1 MSAVRPK
8 LLTLL
13 AAVAA
18 LAVAAALCAIYV
30 YPAHAQEGSAP
41 DKPTGLEATTS
52 HGQVVLTWDDPG
64 DDSITGYVILRRVRV
79 NDQGGDFSEL
89 VANTETAAT
98 TYTDATVAA
107 STTYTYR
114 IKAINEHGVSERS
127 RWFHIETPAAPEPV
141 NSPAIGAP
149 AISGTVQVGEELT
162 AGTSGIADED
172 GLENAAFSYQ
182 WLAEGFDISGATART
197 YTLSN
202 SDEGQAIT
210 VQVNFT
216 DDAGN
221 DETLTSAPT
230 DAVAAAQP
238 TEPPAK
244 PTDLSATATHNQV
257 LLTWKDPNDDSV
269 TGYVILRRVRANNTG
284 GDFSE
289 LVADTGSAATTY
301 TDDTVAASTTYT
313 YRVKAINEHG
323 VSERSRWFHIE
334 TPAAPEPVNSPATGA
349 PAISGIAQV
358 GETLAAG
365 TAGIADADGLTTA
378 AYTYQWKADD
388 TDIAGATGSTYT
400 LAADDEGKAIKV
412 LVSFID
418 DAGNDEALTSAA
430 TDAVAAAQ
438 PTEPPDKPTGLTAE
452 AGHDQVVLSW
462 DDPGDDSIT
471 GHMILRRDK
480 AIHEEG
486 TFATVSPDTGS
497 AETMYTDDTVEP
509 NQQYVY
515 RIKAINAAGLSEIS
529 SWVRAYTP
537 EAPATSQRRSAY
549 IDAHNAGVHDVAE
562 LLGATDPLNPDAGDT
577 EEEDEG
583 ETGNGGKP
591 VGGKPGK
598 NIGPR
603 ATVNICDRTPEV
615 VDALLDAIEDNGHAS
630 VTCSTVT
637 DAQLAEVFEI
647 SVDGYSSDEI
657 VPSDFAGLTGLEEL
671 LIRGSLQLTT
681 VQASAFSELS
691 ASPRFGSLL
700 LGGNRI
706 KTVHRD
712 AFAGLSLSDSY
723 WPTPRISLGGNV
735 IETLPLGVF
744 DEVTGLEGLEL
755 QYNHISGFEEGFFAN
770 LPDLEELSLT
780 GNDIKF
786 IPTGMFKGLATL
798 TYLGLSHN
806 ALTAVEADYF
816 EDLLNLVD
824 LNLGYNDISRLH
836 PDSFS
841 GLASLEDL
849 NLQRNVI
856 EELPTGLF
864 SDLNSLTELRI
875 TTNDI
880 ESLDSKTFEGAS
892 NIEMLYLNGNYLVS
906 LPEDVFKDLDDLQ
919 WLSLDYNYLAE
930 LPADIFDP
938 LDDTLTRLDLNNNN
952 FGTLPGDV
960 FDGLT
965 GLDTLLMHR
974 AGLTSLPANLFQPL
988 DESLLYLYLDGNRL
1002 TTLDVDLFDGL
1013 TGLSRL
1019 YLNGNRLT
1027 ALPSGIFDA
1036 PGRSL
1041 RYLFL
1046 SDNDF
1051 SSLPANIFE
1060 GLDFLQI
1067 LIMHRAGLDEL
1078 DPNLFQTPGS
1088 SLYYLYLFGND
1099 IRSLDENIFDGL
1111 TGLNRLYL
1119 QGNDLTSLPENVFDG
1134 LTGLSRLY
1142 LDGNDL
1148 TELHENIFDDL
1159 SSLGDLNLDENLLS
1173 ALPANVF
1180 DGLDDS
1186 LTDLYLRDNIL
1197 TELPSGVFAGLTGLQ
1212 RLDLSCNALTALDLD
1227 EFDPFAGTL
1236 KYLDLD
1242 ANNFSTPPTATAV
1255 RAKLMAL
1262 ESLYLNGTRPC
1273 LPAFDVGLSELSI
1286 SNGTLTPP
1294 FVPPGRFGQYDAH
1307 VGHEVSTLT
1316 ITTAPRNP
1324 NAVIAEP
1331 PASHGNW
1338 SYDDDPD
1345 TLGLQVELGP
1355 RGGSAR
1361 WQVIAENG
1369 ISSTDYYSVVAFREH
1384 PPGSLARLRSLKLS
1398 GLPLSPDFSSTTYNY
1413 EAYDPSATQT
1423 SVTAIPIDPDA
1434 GVAITVDGVST
1445 EADVA
1450 AEISPDTGNV
1460 TVKVTAEDGETTRTY
1475 TVTFTEPDPS
1485 VSELPGGDC
1494 AANRATD
1501 CVVGVG
1507 RSVTGNI
1514 DSETDKDWFKVELEA
1529 GKTYQFDMEGKST
1542 KFGIPTDP
1550 IRGTLTDTWLFL
1562 YDESGTLIIA
1572 YNDDRYEGDIRV
1584 SRNSRIIQAA
1594 TSAGAHYLDARGS
1607 IKRMGTYTLSVRDI
1621 TPADDPPGD
1630 PSDPPPVDPNRPQV
1644 TLHLSN
1650 DDVTENSFPVTVTA
1664 TVWPTSSV
1672 PFTVEVSA
1680 TPASP
1685 DGDFG
1690 DFEGPATADDF
1701 TLSANRVLR
1710 FAALATASTGTV
1722 TIRFDDDDVPEP
1734 DEVVTVSGVVPDPDI
1749 PDPDDVT
1756 LTILNDDSEAFDIWV
1771 TKPATVDED
1780 AGTATVTYTLRTRGY
1795 GPPIIGAHEVFYS
1808 QERGGTATRGEDYT
1822 PPPGDDVGNA
1832 LVHFDSVPPSAFSP
1846 SATRPV
1852 WEAKRTFTIGIVDDM
1867 EEEPNETI
1875 VFRVRA
1881 ISSAYQS
1888 IKRTITILDDDTT
1901 PTVTIKAVNRDTMEG
1916 VPAEFTLT
1924 RTGSRQNSLLV
1935 RVIITEEEDRD
1946 LLASYVQTEQFI
1958 TIRRGGA
1965 TATFTLDV
1973 RDNVRGSEDG
1983 DITAEIAETSLSQ
1996 YEIDDPPSAT
2006 VTVEHDTHSHPRFNH
2021 HHSHHSGAQYTEFY
2035 PGHDH
2040 DSHVHGDTGNRHSSG
2055 LLYVPLGQHIH
2066 HAQEDPGHSTF
2077 LGPNLRTH
2085 DHVFHAHECLS
2096 ITGSCYLGKDFQS
2109 GKYGGVLPRE
2119 VFHQHEDAEPGHGYD
2134 WPDLRANGNNPA
2146 EGHVYIG
2153 GVWRVSVGDTITVDT
2168 WRVSDPDGMSNAG
2181 LSYQWLADYGEI
2193 RGATRSSYT
2202 VTDAQVGKKI
2212 RVKVTFTDDA
2222 GNEEVL
2228 RSRATLKVKPK
2239 PPE

>member
-1 MSAVRPK
+1 MRAAQPAP
-8 LLTLL
+8 LTLL
-13 AAVAA
+13 AAA
-18 LAVAAALCAIYV
+18 LALLALAGALFALYIH
-30 YPAHAQEGSAP
+30 PAYAQDGSPPA
-41 DKPTGLEATTS
+41 KPTGLYATASHDQVILTWDDPGDDSITGYVILRRVRVNNTGGDFSELVANTGSAAATYTDDTVAANTTYTYRIKAINGAGTSERSRWFHIEIPAPPVPDKPRGLEATAT
-52 HGQVVLTWDDPG
+52 HDTVTLTWDDPG

-79 NDQGGDFSEL
+79 NDTGGEFSVL
-89 VANTETAAT
+89 AADTGSAAT
-98 TYTDATVAA
+98 TYTDDTVAA

-141 NSPAIGAP
+141 S
-149 AISGTVQVGEELT
+149 
-162 AGTSGIADED
+162 
-172 GLENAAFSYQ
+172 
-182 WLAEGFDISGATART
+182 
-197 YTLSN
+197 
-202 SDEGQAIT
+202 
-210 VQVNFT
+210 
-216 DDAGN
+216 
-221 DETLTSAPT
+221 
-230 DAVAAAQP
+230 
-238 TEPPAK
+238 
-244 PTDLSATATHNQV
+244 
-257 LLTWKDPNDDSV
+257 
-269 TGYVILRRVRANNTG
+269 
-284 GDFSE
+284 
-289 LVADTGSAATTY
+289 
-301 TDDTVAASTTYT
+301 
-313 YRVKAINEHG
+313 
-323 VSERSRWFHIE
+323 
-334 TPAAPEPVNSPATGA
+334 NSPATGA

-358 GETLAAG
+358 GETLTAG
-365 TAGIADADGLTTA
+365 TAGTADADGLTTA

-471 GHMILRRDK
+471 GYMILRRDK

-515 RIKAINAAGLSEIS
+515 RIRSINAAGLSDIS

-537 EAPATSQRRSAY
+537 TAPPASQRRSVY
-549 IDAHNAGVHDVAE
+549 IDAHNAGVRDVAE

-577 EEEDEG
+577 EEGDEG

-598 NIGPR
+598 NIGLR

-637 DAQLAEVFEI
+637 DTQLAQVFEI
-647 SVDGYSSDEI
+647 FVRGYSSDKI
-657 VPSDFAGLTGLEEL
+657 VPSDFAGLTGLTEL
-671 LIRGSLQLTT
+671 LITGSLQLTT

-691 ASPRFGSLL
+691 AAPRFGSLL
-700 LGGNRI
+700 LGANRI

-712 AFAGLSLSDSY
+712 AFDGLSLSDSN

-780 GNDIKF
+780 GNDVKF
-786 IPTGMFKGLATL
+786 IPTGMFKGLAAL

-816 EDLLNLVD
+816 ADLSNLEDLRLA
-824 LNLGYNDISRLH
+824 YNDISSLH
-836 PDSFS
+836 ADSFS
-841 GLASLEDL
+841 GLTSLEMLD
-849 NLQRNVI
+849 LQRNVI
-856 EELPTGLF
+856 PELPTGLF
-864 SDLNSLTELRI
+864 SDLSSLTELRI

-880 ESLDSKTFEGAS
+880 ESLDSKTFEGTP
-892 NIEMLYLNGNYLVS
+892 NLEMLYLNGNYLVS
-906 LPEDVFKDLDDLQ
+906 LPEDVFKGLDGLKQ
-919 WLSLDYNYLAE
+919 LSLDYNYLAG

-988 DESLLYLYLDGNRL
+988 DDSLLYLYLDGNRL
-1002 TTLDVDLFDGL
+1002 TALDVDLFDGL
-1013 TGLSRL
+1013 TGLQRL

-1027 ALPSGIFDA
+1027 ELPSGIFDA
-1036 PGRSL
+1036 PGSSL

-1060 GLDFLQI
+1060 GLDGLQI

-1099 IRSLDENIFDGL
+1099 IRSLDEDIFDGL

-1180 DGLDDS
+1180 EGLDDS

-1197 TELPSGVFAGLTGLQ
+1197 TGLPSGVFAALTGLQ

-1242 ANNFSTPPTATAV
+1242 ANPFATPPTEAAV
-1255 RAKLMAL
+1255 NAKLMAL
-1262 ESLYLNGTRPC
+1262 QRLYLGGARPC
-1273 LPAFDVGLSELSI
+1273 LPAFDLGLSELSI
-1286 SNGTLTPP
+1286 SNGTLIPA

-1316 ITTAPRNP
+1316 ITTEPRNP
-1324 NAVIAEP
+1324 NAVIASP

-1338 SYDDDPD
+1338 SYDDDGVTP
-1345 TLGLQVELGP
+1345 GLQVVLGP

-1369 ISSTDYYSVVAFREH
+1369 IASTDVYSTDYYSVVTFREH

-1398 GLPLSPDFSSTTYNY
+1398 GLPLSPNFSSTTYNY

-1434 GVAITVDGVST
+1434 GVAITVDGVSA

-1460 TVKVTAEDGETTRTY
+1460 TVKVTAADGVSTQTY
-1475 TVTFTEPDPS
+1475 IVTFAEPDPS
-1485 VSELPGGDC
+1485 VSEPPGEDC
-1494 AANRATD
+1494 AADRETD

-1529 GKTYQFDMEGKST
+1529 GKTYRFDMEGVST
-1542 KFGIPTDP
+1542 E
-1550 IRGTLTDTWLFL
+1550 RGTLTDPFLFL
-1562 YDESGTLIIA
+1562 YDGSGPPIWFH
-1572 YNDDRYEGDIRV
+1572 DDVDNKNRNL
-1584 SRNSRIIQAA
+1584 NSRITYAA
-1594 TSAGAHYLDARGS
+1594 TAAGAYYLEARGS
-1607 IKRMGTYTLSVRDI
+1607 IERMGTYTLSAREI
-1621 TPADDPPGD
+1621 TPADDPPVPPPGD
-1630 PSDPPPVDPNRPQV
+1630 PSDQTQV
-1644 TLHLSN
+1644 TLHLSD
-1650 DDVTENSFPVTVTA
+1650 DDVTENSVPVTVTA

-1701 TLSANRVLR
+1701 TLSPNRVLR
-1710 FAALATASTGTV
+1710 FAAHAAASTGTV
-1722 TIRFDDDDVPEP
+1722 TIRLVDNDVPEP
-1734 DEVVTVSGVVPDPDI
+1734 NEVVTVSGAVSGADI
-1749 PDPDDVT
+1749 PDPDNVT
-1756 LTILNDDSEAFDIWV
+1756 LTIVDEDPEAFDVWV

-1780 AGTATVTYTLRTRGY
+1780 TGTATVTYTLRTQKNGRPVVGV
-1795 GPPIIGAHEVFYS
+1795 AHVYYIQRQGE
-1808 QERGGTATRGEDYT
+1808 TATRGDDYT
-1822 PPPGDDVGNA
+1822 PPPGFA
-1832 LVHFDSVPPSAFSP
+1832 FDSVPVSAFSP
-1846 SATRPV
+1846 SATRAV
-1852 WEAKRTFTIGIVDDM
+1852 WEAERTFTIGIVDDT
-1867 EEEPNETI
+1867 EEEGDETI

-1881 ISSAYQS
+1881 RSSSHQS
-1888 IKRTITILDDDTT
+1888 IWRTITILDDDTT
-1901 PTVTIKAVNRDTMEG
+1901 PTVKIKAVNRDTMEG

-1924 RTGSRQNSLLV
+1924 RTGSRQDSLLV
-1935 RVIITEEEDRD
+1935 RVMITEEDDRD

-1958 TIRRGGA
+1958 TIRQGEA

-1973 RDNVRGSEDG
+1973 RDNVSGSEDG
-1983 DITAEIAETSLSQ
+1983 DITAEIAQTSLSQ
-1996 YEIDDPPSAT
+1996 YEIGNQSSAT
-2006 VTVEHDTHSHPRFNH
+2006 VTVEHATHSHPEFTH
-2021 HHSHHSGAQYTEFY
+2021 THSHYSTGYYTEDY
-2035 PGHDH
+2035 PSHTH

-2055 LLYVPLGQHIH
+2055 LLYGDPPGQHIH
-2066 HAQEDPGHSTF
+2066 HAQEDPRNKSF
-2077 LGPNLRTH
+2077 LGPNLRRHEHVSHTH
-2085 DHVFHAHECLS
+2085 ICQD
-2096 ITGSCYLGKDFQS
+2096 ITSSCHQDEDFES

-2119 VFHQHEDAEPGHGYD
+2119 VFHQHEDAESGHGYE
-2134 WPDLRANGNNPA
+2134 WPDLRANDNNPA
-2146 EGHVYIG
+2146 EGHVYFG

-2168 WRVSDPDGMSNAG
+2168 WRVSDPDGMSNAR
-2181 LSYQWLADYGEI
+2181 LRYQWLADYTEL
-2193 RGATRSSYT
+2193 RGATGSSYT
-2202 VTDAQVGKKI
+2202 VSEAVVGKKI
-2212 RVKVTFTDDA
+2212 RVMVTFTDDA

-2239 PPE
+2239 PPEE

>member
-1 MSAVRPK
+1 MMRATRPAP
-8 LLTLL
+8 LTLL
-13 AAVAA
+13 AAALTVLA
-18 LAVAAALCAIYV
+18 LAGALFALYV
-30 YPAHAQEGSAP
+30 HPAHAQEGSAP
-41 DKPTGLEATTS
+41 DKPTGLFATAS
-52 HGQVVLTWDDPG
+52 HGQVVLTWDDPQ

-79 NDQGGDFSEL
+79 NDQGGEFSEL
-89 VANTETAAT
+89 VANTGSAAAA
-98 TYTDATVAA
+98 YTDDSVKAD
-107 STTYTYR
+107 TTYTYR

-127 RWFHIETPAAPEPV
+127 RWFHIDTP
-141 NSPAIGAP
+141 
-149 AISGTVQVGEELT
+149 
-162 AGTSGIADED
+162 
-172 GLENAAFSYQ
+172 
-182 WLAEGFDISGATART
+182 
-197 YTLSN
+197 
-202 SDEGQAIT
+202 
-210 VQVNFT
+210 
-216 DDAGN
+216 
-221 DETLTSAPT
+221 SAPI
-230 DAVAAAQP
+230 
-238 TEPPAK
+238 PAK
-244 PTDLSATATHNQV
+244 PTGLDATATHGRV
-257 LLTWKDPNDDSV
+257 TLTWDDPQDDSI
-269 TGYVILRRVRANNTG
+269 TGYVILRRVRVNNTG

-334 TPAAPEPVNSPATGA
+334 TPAAPEPVSNSPATGA
-349 PAISGIAQV
+349 PAISGTVQV
-358 GETLAAG
+358 GEELTAG
-365 TAGIADADGLTTA
+365 TSGIADEDGLTTA

-430 TDAVAAAQ
+430 TDAVAVAQ

-537 EAPATSQRRSAY
+537 EAPATSQRRSVY

-577 EEEDEG
+577 EEGDEG

-591 VGGKPGK
+591 VGGKPGR

-603 ATVNICDRTPEV
+603 ATVNICGRTPEV
-615 VDALLDAIEDNGHAS
+615 VDALLDAIEDNGHSS

-647 SVDGYSSDEI
+647 SVDGYSSDKI

-700 LGGNRI
+700 LGANRI

-712 AFAGLSLSDSY
+712 AFDGFSLSDSY

-744 DEVTGLEGLEL
+744 DEVTGLEGLDL
-755 QYNHISGFEEGFFAN
+755 SSNHISGFEEGFFAN

-816 EDLLNLVD
+816 EDLPNLVD

-880 ESLDSKTFEGAS
+880 ESLDSKTFEGTP
-892 NIEMLYLNGNYLVS
+892 NLEMLYLNGNYLVS
-906 LPEDVFKDLDDLQ
+906 LPEDVFKDLDNLQ

-1002 TTLDVDLFDGL
+1002 TALDVDLFDGL
-1013 TGLSRL
+1013 TGLQRL

-1060 GLDFLQI
+1060 GLDGLQI

-1180 DGLDDS
+1180 EGLDDS

-1485 VSELPGGDC
+1485 VSELPGEDC
-1494 AANRATD
+1494 AADRETD

-1594 TSAGAHYLDARGS
+1594 TAAGAHYLDARGS

-1630 PSDPPPVDPNRPQV
+1630 PSDPPPFDPNRPQV
-1644 TLHLSN
+1644 TLHLS
-1650 DDVTENSFPVTVTA
+1650 DDDGSVTENSVPVTVTA

-1710 FAALATASTGTV
+1710 FAAHAAASTGTV
-1722 TIRFDDDDVPEP
+1722 KIELVDNDVPELN
-1734 DEVVTVSGVVPDPDI
+1734 EVVTVSGAVSGADI
-1749 PDPDDVT
+1749 PDPDNVT
-1756 LTILNDDSEAFDIWV
+1756 LTIVDEDPEAFDVWV
-1771 TKPATVDED
+1771 TKPATVDEE
-1780 AGTATVTYTLRTRGY
+1780 AGTATVTYTLRTQKNGRPAVGV
-1795 GPPIIGAHEVFYS
+1795 AHVLYIQRQGE
-1808 QERGGTATRGEDYT
+1808 TATSGDDYT
-1822 PPPGDDVGNA
+1822 PPPGFS
-1832 LVHFDSVPPSAFSP
+1832 FDSVPVSAFSP

-1852 WEAKRTFTIGIVDDM
+1852 WEAERTFTIGIVDDT
-1867 EEEPNETI
+1867 EEEGNETI

-1881 ISSAYQS
+1881 RSSSHQS
-1888 IKRTITILDDDTT
+1888 IWRTITILDDDTT

-1924 RTGSRQNSLLV
+1924 RTGSRQDSLLV
-1935 RVIITEEEDRD
+1935 RVMITEEEDRD

-1958 TIRRGGA
+1958 TISRGEA
-1965 TATFTLDV
+1965 MATFTLDV
-1973 RDNVRGSEDG
+1973 RDNVSGSEDG
-1983 DITAEIAETSLSQ
+1983 DITAEIAQTNLSQ
-1996 YEIDDPPSAT
+1996 YEIGNSSAT
-2006 VTVEHDTHSHPRFNH
+2006 VTVEHDTHSHPEFNH

-2040 DSHVHGDTGNRHSSG
+2040 DSHVHGDTGNNHSSG
-2055 LLYVPLGQHIH
+2055 LLHGFPPGQHIH
-2066 HAQEDPGHSTF
+2066 HAQEDPGNKTF
-2077 LGPNLRTH
+2077 MGPNLRTH

-2134 WPDLRANGNNPA
+2134 WPDLRVNGNNPA

-2181 LSYQWLADYGEI
+2181 LRYQWLADYGEI

-2202 VTDAQVGKKI
+2202 ATEAVVGKKI

-2222 GNEEVL
+2222 GNDEVL